1 MRKTRRAAL
10 CALLPLLVA
19 ARAAHADP
27 VWLALAIGQE
37 EGGAGNARLR
47 YAERDARRMYDAFTT
62 LGDVLPSR
70 AYLVVN
76 ASADAVRQALK
87 EIQGRTRELV
97 AAGREPILVVY
108 YSGHA
113 DGQALRLGATP
124 LPHWEL
130 RALLAAIP
138 ARLRLLVIDACFSG
152 ALIRLKGAAVEE
164 PFALTDAAIEGQ
176 VILTATGPGEPAQ
189 EWDALGGGLFT
200 HHLISGLRGAADRDG
215 DGDVT
220 LFEAHSYAYDRTLS
234 HSTRTR
240 VGPQHPTHEIDVR
253 GTGDLVLTHPG
264 RRGSSLLLAR
274 GLSGRYVISTADGG
288 ELVAEAEKR
297 AGKPMRLALP
307 PGRYVVRKPAGRFV
321 RTGVIALQPS
331 VTVELDDAA
340 LERVPAFEVA
350 GRGVDAPREHALE
363 VTYSMATATV
373 RGEEG
378 GARVGA
384 AFRRGRGPLELSIGG
399 ELSRSELAGRLI
411 AGRQDEIWTAAGARW
426 RIPVGWALPY
436 AGVEVGAAYI
446 RQRLR
451 AGVAGPAHTRH
462 GLAFS
467 GLASLGG
474 EIAVAPRLAL
484 RVEGL
489 AGWIAPRLD
498 SGFDLKP
505 TVIARAAVGWRW

>member
-1 MRKTRRAAL
+1 MRGPRCAAL
-10 CALLPLLVA
+10 ALIPLLA
-19 ARAAHADP
+19 ATHAAHADP
-27 VWLALAIGQE
+27 VWLALTIGQE
-37 EGGAGNARLR
+37 QGGRGDARLR

-62 LGDVLPSR
+62 LGDVTESR

-113 DGQALRLGATP
+113 DGQALRLGGTL

-138 ARLRLLVIDACFSG
+138 ARLRLLVIDACSSG
-152 ALIRLKGAAVEE
+152 SLIRVKGAAVEQ
-164 PFALTDAAIEGQ
+164 PFALPVATIEGQ
-176 VILTATGPGEPAQ
+176 VILTAAGPAEPAQ

-220 LFEAHSYAYDRTLS
+220 LFEAYSYAYERTLAQ
-234 HSTRTR
+234 STRAR
-240 VGPQHPTHEIDVR
+240 VGPQHPGHEIDVR

-264 RRGSSLLLAR
+264 RRGSSLVLAR
-274 GLSGRYVISTADGG
+274 GLSGRYVVSTAEGG
-288 ELVAEAEKR
+288 ELVAEAEKP
-297 AGKPMRLALP
+297 AGKQMRLALP
-307 PGRYVVRKPAGRFV
+307 PGRYVVRKPSGGFV
-321 RTGVIALQPS
+321 MTGVVTLRPS
-331 VTVELDDAA
+331 VATELRDSS
-340 LERVPAFEVA
+340 LERVPAFEVG
-350 GRGVDAPREHALE
+350 GRGVGRPREHSLE
-363 VTYSMATATV
+363 ATYSMASATV
-373 RGEEG
+373 SGQDST
-378 GARVGA
+378 ARVGA

-399 ELSRSELAGRLI
+399 ELSRSDLSGRLI
-411 AGRQDEIWTAAGARW
+411 AGQQDELWAEAGARW
-426 RIPVGWALPY
+426 RYPIGWALPY

-451 AGVAGPAHTRH
+451 IAGPDETRN
-462 GLAFS
+462 GLAFDA
-467 GLASLGG
+467 LASLGAEFG
-474 EIAVAPRLAL
+474 VAPRLAL

-489 AGWIAPRLD
+489 AGWVAPRLA
-498 SGFDLKP
+498 SGFELRQ
-505 TVIARAAVGWRW
+505 ALLLRAALGWRW